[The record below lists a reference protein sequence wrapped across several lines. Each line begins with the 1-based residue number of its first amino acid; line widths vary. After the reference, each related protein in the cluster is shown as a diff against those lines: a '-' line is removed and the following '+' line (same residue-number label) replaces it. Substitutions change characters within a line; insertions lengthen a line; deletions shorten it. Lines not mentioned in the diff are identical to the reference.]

1 MKGNRR
7 LVSVMKKWCMIAVVF
22 ALAMS
27 LTSCA
32 RRKPDGLL
40 STYGLSNC
48 YQPLGSYALGQ
59 FDVWTFPVS
68 GQSGTYKIVVIPYG
82 MDAEGDV
89 IAVHVVNSST
99 LQYKPLVTETS
110 AYVDQEIVAG
120 YLSEAELNSYDRIVI
135 SSADPSKDFMNA
147 NPEKDVSCTLPLIG
161 DDIQ

>member
-7 LVSVMKKWCMIAVVF
+7 LVSVMKKWWMIAVVF

-27 LTSCA
+27 LTSCS

-40 STYGLSNC
+40 STYGLANC
-48 YQPLGSYALGQ
+48 YQPLGSYLLGQ

-68 GQSGTYKIVVIPYG
+68 GQAQTYKVVVIPYAL
-82 MDAEGDV
+82 DAEGDV
-89 IAVHVVNSST
+89 VSINVVNSSS
-99 LQYKPLVTETS
+99 LQYKTLVSE
-110 AYVDQEIVAG
+110 AVVYVDQEIVAG

-135 SSADPSKDFMNA
+135 SSADPAKDFLNA
-147 NPEKDVSCTLPLIG
+147 NPEKDVSCTLPMVG

>member
-7 LVSVMKKWCMIAVVF
+7 LVSLMKKWWMIAVVF

-32 RRKPDGLL
+32 RRKPTGLL

-48 YQPLGSYALGQ
+48 YQPLGNILLGQ
-59 FDVWTFPVS
+59 FDIWTFPVS
-68 GQSGTYKIVVIPYG
+68 GQAGTYKIVVIPYA

-89 IAVHVVNSST
+89 IAIHVVNSSS
-99 LQYKPLVTETS
+99 LQYKPLVTETA
-110 AYVDQEIVAG
+110 AYVEQEIVAG
-120 YLSEAELNSYDRIVI
+120 YLSEAELNNYDRIVI
-135 SSADPSKDFMNA
+135 SSANPGTDFMNA